1 MQGGYVAQQLAPPGE
16 RLRNRPEGAQVFKV
30 DVRCYVYDGATQLLA
45 ARMYQGQT
53 TNFRTAGGGFSP
65 VIELL
70 DV

>member
-1 MQGGYVAQQLAPPGE
+1 MSAQQLAPPGE
-16 RLRNRPEGAQVFKV
+16 RLRSRPEGPQVFKV
-30 DVRCYVYDGATQLLA
+30 DVRVYAYDGAIQLLA
-45 ARMYQGQT
+45 ARLYQGQT